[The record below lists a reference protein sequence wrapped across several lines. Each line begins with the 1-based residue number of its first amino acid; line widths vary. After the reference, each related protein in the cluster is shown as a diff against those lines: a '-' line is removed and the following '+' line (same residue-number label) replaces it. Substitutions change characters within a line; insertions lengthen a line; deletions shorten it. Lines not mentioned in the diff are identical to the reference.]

1 MSSLPFI
8 FDETGKWW
16 GGNKATRKQ
25 TEIDI
30 LACNEDSAIICE
42 CKWRNEEVGTDI
54 YNKTVSN
61 GEVINRKNKY
71 YYLFSKSGFTD
82 ELKQMVAND
91 SSVRLIALRDV
102 LS

>member
-1 MSSLPFI
+1 MSMAI
-8 FDETGKWW
+8 
-16 GGNKATRKQ
+16 RKQ

-30 LACNEDSAIICE
+30 LVCNDDSAIICE
-42 CKWRNEEVGTDI
+42 CKWRNEVTGLDV
-54 YNKTVSN
+54 YNKIVRN
-61 GEVINRKNKY
+61 GEVISKKNKY

-91 SSVRLIALRDV
+91 SSVRLITLSDV